1 MPWLPGHSRSAD
13 GGAFPSAALK
23 SPVHEHEFMGG
34 DSMGM
39 QRKAFTRRKF
49 LRDTAAATGGFV
61 FAGLAPEVWAQTS
74 APDQLGARFIGRLE
88 GPEIIR
94 DPAKWPKTFNE
105 APMLADLV
113 KQGKLPPVEQRVPQ
127 EPLVLKPVR
136 EIGRYGGTWRRGF
149 TGPGDSENGN
159 RIVSADKLLFWD
171 YTGTKVMPSVA
182 LSWLLPEDG
191 RSVTLYLRRGM
202 KWSDGQPFG
211 ANDFAFWYEDV
222 FLNKD
227 LVPTPH
233 PDFLINGRPGM
244 IRKVDDLTVRF
255 EFPEPNYLFLDIL
268 AGSTAMGGGQAL
280 WQMEGRT
287 MGAYMPAHYI
297 KQFHPKYIGKDEADR
312 KAKAAGFDGWVTYI
326 KNRWDWRLN
335 PDLPVLTPWKTV
347 TPINTPTWVLERNPY
362 FYEVDTAGNQLPYID
377 RLVMT
382 LAENLEVLNLRAIAG
397 QYDIQERH
405 TAMTKIPVFLEN
417 REKVGYDVH
426 LDPALNGS
434 DATLQCNQAY
444 DTDPE
449 IAGWLQTAEFRR
461 ALSMGIDRD
470 QLNETFWLG
479 IGTPGSIVPSESVP
493 YNPGPEWRKRWTALD
508 VAQANAF
515 LDKIGLSKK
524 DGEGYRVRTDGKGR
538 LRLEVMTSAGAFI
551 PHTQIAEMIKEQW
564 KKIGIQADIKEHERS
579 LFFTRMRSNE
589 HQIAIWANDGSEV
602 LYLFPRHA
610 LPVDPVEAFMGQP
623 IAVWYASGGTRGK
636 APKDPQLIKALDLFR
651 SANGKK
657 KEERYKIAQE
667 IWKILADQV
676 YSIGTVG
683 QSPATMGVRI
693 VTRRLGNIPSRQINA
708 QHCRTP
714 GTSQPST
721 YYFTA

>member
-1 MPWLPGHSRSAD
+1 
-13 GGAFPSAALK
+13 
-23 SPVHEHEFMGG
+23 MGG

-493 YNPGPEWRKRWTALD
+493 YNPGPEWRKRWTTLD

-721 YYFTA
+721 YYFKA

>member
-23 SPVHEHEFMGG
+23 SAVHEHEFMGG

-382 LAENLEVLNLRAIAG
+382 LAENLEGLNLRAIAG

-444 DTDPE
+444 DADPE
-449 IAGWLQTAEFRR
+449 IARWLQTAEFRR

-493 YNPGPEWRKRWTALD
+493 YNPGPEWRKRWTTLD

-564 KKIGIQADIKEHERS
+564 K
-579 LFFTRMRSNE
+579 
-589 HQIAIWANDGSEV
+589 
-602 LYLFPRHA
+602 
-610 LPVDPVEAFMGQP
+610 
-623 IAVWYASGGTRGK
+623 
-636 APKDPQLIKALDLFR
+636 
-651 SANGKK
+651 
-657 KEERYKIAQE
+657 
-667 IWKILADQV
+667 
-676 YSIGTVG
+676 
-683 QSPATMGVRI
+683 
-693 VTRRLGNIPSRQINA
+693 
-708 QHCRTP
+708 
-714 GTSQPST
+714 
-721 YYFTA
+721 

>member
-1 MPWLPGHSRSAD
+1 
-13 GGAFPSAALK
+13 
-23 SPVHEHEFMGG
+23 MGG

-444 DTDPE
+444 DADPE

-493 YNPGPEWRKRWTALD
+493 YNPGPEWRKRWTTLD

-721 YYFTA
+721 YYFKA